1 MANALQWMTVQVPG
15 GWALRTGTPVVVDP
29 RLAIIG
35 DQVDGLTE
43 DMFSF
48 ERGRLVMDVGWMP
61 GTDPRGEYICRVV
74 KDDDWEHPLEM
85 YCTRD
90 PLNVIWFVTFA
101 AQRY

>member
-1 MANALQWMTVQVPG
+1 MTVQVPT
-15 GWALRTGTPVVVDP
+15 GWQLRLGTPVVVDP
-29 RLAIIG
+29 KLVAEDDRLP
-35 DQVDGLTE
+35 GLTE

-48 ERGRLVMDVGWMP
+48 ERGRLIMDVGWMP
-61 GTDPRGEYICRVV
+61 DENPRGEYVCRVV
-74 KDDDWEHPLEM
+74 KDEDWERPLEM